1 MTIAEYMED
10 ARKTMNFLGY
20 SEDDIRALQILI
32 PMFDEEQNERLRR
45 FINSLSMVKRERVA
59 EIHSKTLDIF

>member
-20 SEDDIRALQILI
+20 SEDEIRALQILI
-32 PMFDEEQNERLRR
+32 PALDEEQNERLSR
-45 FINSLSMVKRERVA
+45 FINSLSMVK
-59 EIHSKTLDIF
+59 K

>member
-20 SEDDIRALQILI
+20 SEDDIGALQILI
-32 PMFDEEQNERLRR
+32 PMLDEERNERLSR
-45 FINSLSMVKRERVA
+45 FINSLSMVK
-59 EIHSKTLDIF
+59 K